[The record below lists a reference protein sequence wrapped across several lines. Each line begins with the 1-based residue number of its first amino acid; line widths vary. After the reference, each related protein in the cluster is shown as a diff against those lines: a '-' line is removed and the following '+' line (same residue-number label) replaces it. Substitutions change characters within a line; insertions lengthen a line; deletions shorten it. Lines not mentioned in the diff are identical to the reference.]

1 MIEVVAIRLN
11 QGSEALRAMWEVLTD
26 AERRRAVR
34 LRFERDR
41 RRFIVARAR
50 LRELLAERLG
60 AGPRTLELVS
70 GPGGKPGLAPKLAAS
85 GWRFNIA
92 HCEELAL
99 CAFSRGRELGIDL
112 EAIRPV
118 SEADAIAERFF
129 APGERRDYSLL
140 SSRERALGF
149 LRLWTRKEALAKG
162 LGSGLCAPLETLDA
176 SAPPPGWTIDSF
188 TPERGFVAALAV
200 EPQHD

>member
-26 AERRRAVR
+26 AERSRAVR

-70 GPGGKPGLAPKLAAS
+70 EPGGKPRLAPKLAAS
-85 GWRFNIA
+85 GWRFNVS
-92 HCEELAL
+92 HCDELAL
-99 CAFSRGRELGIDL
+99 CAFSRRREVGIDL

-129 APGERRDYSLL
+129 APGERRDYGLL
-140 SSRERALGF
+140 APDERPLGF
-149 LRLWTRKEALAKG
+149 LRIWTRKEALAKG
-162 LGSGLCAPLETLDA
+162 LGAGLCAAPETLDA
-176 SAPPPGWTIDSF
+176 SAPPQGWSVESFSPEPGFIS
-188 TPERGFVAALAV
+188 ALAV
-200 EPQHD
+200 QLRI